1 MKPHSGGVLVGHAH
15 QRLSEGLRGWLQA
28 SFDGVYMVADRSSLI
43 EGAHRLQP
51 QLLVVDLAFADGN
64 VAALLAELHRQA
76 PHSPALLLSDYDD
89 ASIDAAALAAGAA
102 GADGGGGAPTDPAG
116 AFADA
121 SVAQAAH
128 RQQLDPH
135 AFLADNDATGFFER
149 SGGLLLTG
157 PTLTNVNDL
166 RAILVDS

>member
-1 MKPHSGGVLVGHAH
+1 MKHHGGVLVGHAN

-51 QLLVVDLAFADGN
+51 ALLVVDLAFAEGD
-64 VAALLAELHRQA
+64 VAALLAELQSQA

-102 GADGGGGAPTDPAG
+102 GVVHKSSLAAELLPAVEAALAGRRFSAPGATP
-116 AFADA
+116 
-121 SVAQAAH
+121 
-128 RQQLDPH
+128 
-135 AFLADNDATGFFER
+135 
-149 SGGLLLTG
+149 
-157 PTLTNVNDL
+157 
-166 RAILVDS
+166 

>member
-51 QLLVVDLAFADGN
+51 ALLVVDLAFAEGD
-64 VAALLAELHRQA
+64 VAALLAELQSQA

-102 GADGGGGAPTDPAG
+102 GVVHKSSLAAELLPA
-116 AFADA
+116 
-121 SVAQAAH
+121 VEAALAG
-128 RQQLDPH
+128 RR
-135 AFLADNDATGFFER
+135 FLAP
-149 SGGLLLTG
+149 GGT
-157 PTLTNVNDL
+157 P
-166 RAILVDS
+166 

>member
-51 QLLVVDLAFADGN
+51 ALLVVDLAFAEGD
-64 VAALLAELHRQA
+64 VAALLAELQSQA

-102 GADGGGGAPTDPAG
+102 GVVHKSSLAAELLPA
-116 AFADA
+116 
-121 SVAQAAH
+121 VEAALAG
-128 RQQLDPH
+128 RR
-135 AFLADNDATGFFER
+135 FLAPGAT
-149 SGGLLLTG
+149 
-157 PTLTNVNDL
+157 P
-166 RAILVDS
+166 